1 MKQIESHEITQR
13 ERLLA
18 TSRNIKTRLAQIK
31 AMPWPEFIARGAG
44 FGAGILLDYLIFKGC
59 GLVIRRLA
67 SLILSN
73 TIIQKIFNDIAIGV
87 KIGTETG
94 PGAAKTTIDVV
105 RRNPRVLEQPGK
117 TAAQSLREIAGKT
130 ARDAKRVA
138 STSRQAW
145 KLSKIKIKHISN
157 RHIATDFAKQVK
169 HLSKEALE
177 IRLKK
182 KSFFNPNWSKEEIIQ
197 VVEEAYRSSRS
208 KGLTGPIQYKVK
220 GEIIEIYIEANGDF
234 RTAYGFHRLS
244 SNFFV

>member
-1 MKQIESHEITQR
+1 MIVAENCSENQDLQNAHKIICVFSGCAKQSLASGDLETAITITDTTSCLVIQTLETSCSEIHNTLRQRLTLQHYKEFITAPLLTGLNLVSIITEHLEALDSLDVNQIESHEITQR

-94 PGAAKTTIDVV
+94 PGAAKTTID
-105 RRNPRVLEQPGK
+105 
-117 TAAQSLREIAGKT
+117 IA
-130 ARDAKRVA
+130 
-138 STSRQAW
+138 
-145 KLSKIKIKHISN
+145 N
-157 RHIATDFAKQVK
+157 
-169 HLSKEALE
+169 
-177 IRLKK
+177 
-182 KSFFNPNWSKEEIIQ
+182 
-197 VVEEAYRSSRS
+197 
-208 KGLTGPIQYKVK
+208 
-220 GEIIEIYIEANGDF
+220 
-234 RTAYGFHRLS
+234 
-244 SNFFV
+244 